1 MEELDTMAGK
11 PYQSCLI
18 PHEDEIVSLR
28 ERRPPMPYA
37 QIAERL
43 RQTHNLRV
51 RRETIFKFIKV
62 RSRGRKVYS
71 YQRSAAWKK
80 STYVRPVSQLADPRP
95 DSKQPPKPLFDFK
108 FSDRYNLTRLP
119 PEEAAARRKKTRR
132 GGPLMSKI
140 LIAAGAE
147 EGPDN
152 RGRLAPW
159 SHIDVNTGCSPDHPI
174 PLHNG

>member
-1 MEELDTMAGK
+1 LVLRNNPSSTEELDIMAGK

-108 FSDRYNLTRLP
+108 FSDRYNLTRQPP
-119 PEEAAARRKKTRR
+119 PETAARRKK
-132 GGPLMSKI
+132 LE
-140 LIAAGAE
+140 E
-147 EGPDN
+147 EG
-152 RGRLAPW
+152 
-159 SHIDVNTGCSPDHPI
+159 H
-174 PLHNG
+174 